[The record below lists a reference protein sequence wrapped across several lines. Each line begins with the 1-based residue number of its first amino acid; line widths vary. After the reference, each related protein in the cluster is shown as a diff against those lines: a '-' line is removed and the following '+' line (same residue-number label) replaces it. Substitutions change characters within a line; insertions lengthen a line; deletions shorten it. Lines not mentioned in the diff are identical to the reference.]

1 MPCICHQFVTFTTL
15 LRVPVF
21 TGFGYMHSHYYTA
34 KQVADL
40 AGCSKI
46 WVQKNLELGKLKS
59 FRQGKYGRGRGRHI
73 ILANDAEIFISEIR
87 MRRTL
92 RAADAY
98 HKSQEVS

>member
-1 MPCICHQFVTFTTL
+1 
-15 LRVPVF
+15 
-21 TGFGYMHSHYYTA
+21 MHSHYYTA
-34 KQVADL
+34 KEVATL

-73 ILANDAEIFISEIR
+73 ILANDAEIFVSEIR

-92 RAADAY
+92 RAADAW
-98 HKSQEVS
+98 HKSQEVDKLNP